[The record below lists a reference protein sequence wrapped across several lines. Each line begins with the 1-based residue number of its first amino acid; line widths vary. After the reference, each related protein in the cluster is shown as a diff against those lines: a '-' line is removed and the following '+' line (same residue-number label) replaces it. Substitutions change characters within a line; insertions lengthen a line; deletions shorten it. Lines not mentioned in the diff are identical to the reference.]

1 MLSFN
6 KERALRKLRKLRRK
20 QKLTLRDLE
29 RLSGVDYSSIS
40 KIETGAAEPKVNT
53 IVKLAKALN
62 VSLDEL
68 LEMEQVR

>member
-1 MLSFN
+1 M
-6 KERALRKLRKLRRK
+6 RKLRKLRRK
-20 QKLTLRDLE
+20 RKLTLRDLE

-53 IVKLAKALN
+53 VVKLARALH

-68 LEMEQVR
+68 LEMDAVR

>member
-1 MLSFN
+1 M
-6 KERALRKLRKLRRK
+6 RKLRKLRRK
-20 QKLTLRDLE
+20 QNLTLRELE
-29 RLSGVDYSSIS
+29 KLSGVDYTSIS

-68 LEMEQVR
+68 LELEPVR